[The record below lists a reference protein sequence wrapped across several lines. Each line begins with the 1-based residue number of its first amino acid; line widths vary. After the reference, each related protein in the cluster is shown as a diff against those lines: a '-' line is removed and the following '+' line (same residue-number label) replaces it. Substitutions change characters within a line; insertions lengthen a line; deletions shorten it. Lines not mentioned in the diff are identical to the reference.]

1 MKYNTE
7 DFNEWLVAKAKW
19 AEQEIA
25 RKKGAEAELKLI
37 MAQLPKEVVKVEVSY
52 NGSGDNGNI
61 DQVDFFD
68 IKGSPVD
75 VTDKGLIDF
84 ISNFTDNKLPDGWE
98 IDDGSSG
105 TLIIDVKT
113 KKAKIFHSWNE
124 TSTRDETYE
133 V

>member
-25 RKKGAEAELKLI
+25 KKKSSAEELKTI
-37 MAQLPKEVVKVEVSY
+37 IKQLPKEVVKVEVSY

-68 IKGSPVD
+68 IKGSSVD

-84 ISNFTDNKLPDGWE
+84 IFNFTDNNLPDGWE

-105 TLIIDVKT
+105 TLIIDV
-113 KKAKIFHSWNE
+113 
-124 TSTRDETYE
+124 
-133 V
+133 